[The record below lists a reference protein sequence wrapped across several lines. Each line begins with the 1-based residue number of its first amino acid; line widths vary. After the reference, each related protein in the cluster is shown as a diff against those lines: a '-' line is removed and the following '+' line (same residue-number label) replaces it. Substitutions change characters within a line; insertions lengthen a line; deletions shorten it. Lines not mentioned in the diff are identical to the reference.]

1 MMFSDAVSVVNAL
14 LSFPP
19 GAFVPLLMFVLVF
32 WVVGKIFRSLVL
44 GGHWVILCLAAAG
57 FYTFVAQLVRE
68 GQYVLVL
75 MFGWPLILIGRRTYQ
90 ILKDR
95 A

>member
-1 MMFSDAVSVVNAL
+1 MMFSDVVGAFRAL
-14 LSFPP
+14 LSMPP
-19 GAFVPLLMFVLVF
+19 GAFVPLLAFVLVF
-32 WVVGKIFRSLVL
+32 WILGKIFRSLVL
-44 GGHWVILCLAAAG
+44 GGHWVILCLAALG
-57 FYTFVAQLVRE
+57 FYTFAAQMVRD
-68 GQYVLVL
+68 GQYVLAL